1 MPMTP
6 EELNITDVVN
16 FVWSTTLDLHVEPM
30 AKIPSASTSQ
40 PAMEAQVHIAG
51 DWQGVVVLHAA
62 PSLVA
67 NVAQRMFS
75 LGDQPPTLDDMQDA
89 FGEVANITGGNIK
102 GLLSEGG
109 AHLSLPTVVQG
120 RDYQVS
126 IPGSRQV
133 ARGVFACQGQPLVVT
148 ILQADPVGGDAKAMG
163 LPRQVAT
170 RHDARGSQTA

>member
-6 EELNITDVVN
+6 DDLDLAGIVG
-16 FVWSTTLDLHVEPM
+16 FIWSTTLELYVEP
-30 AKIPSASTSQ
+30 ATSVPAGSSE

-67 NVAQRMFS
+67 TVARRMFS
-75 LGDQPPTLDDMQDA
+75 LGDGAPTLADMQDA
-89 FGEVANITGGNIK
+89 FGEVANITGGNLK
-102 GLLSEGG
+102 GLLSDGG

-120 RDYQVS
+120 RDYHVS

-133 ARGVFACQGQPLVVT
+133 AHGIFACEGHPLVVT
-148 ILQADPVGGDAKAMG
+148 ILQADQAQGDAKVMG
-163 LPRQVAT
+163 QARTRAITDHTRSLP
-170 RHDARGSQTA
+170 S